1 MDENYRKALA
11 EIDDIIKYSDKE
23 SKEKISEEFIKFV
36 RSNKDQN
43 YKTKINPKKKIEEQK
58 IMYETKVILAV
69 MYREFWATD
78 EEKYIIDENIK
89 LKEKENREEFEKTI
103 KSEEEM
109 FKKENKEPDV
119 EKINA
124 ELNLM
129 KNEKDNVFSKIVKTI
144 KKLLHLD

>member
-36 RSNKDQN
+36 RTNKDPN

-119 EKINA
+119 ESLNA